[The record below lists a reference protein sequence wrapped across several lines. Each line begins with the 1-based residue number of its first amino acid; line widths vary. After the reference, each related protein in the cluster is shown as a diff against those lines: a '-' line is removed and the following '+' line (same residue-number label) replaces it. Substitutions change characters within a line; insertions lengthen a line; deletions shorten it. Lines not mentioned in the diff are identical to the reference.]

1 MGTKKRKALGRG
13 LSSLLP
19 EIKSSNNISS
29 EKRKVKPGKVN
40 KSKSTD
46 DGFDDYREISIN
58 SLEPSSK
65 QPRRAMDNRH
75 LEELTDSIREK
86 GVLNPIIVRQK
97 STNSS
102 KYIIIAG
109 ERRWRASR
117 RAGLTKIPVI
127 VKTTDELE
135 SFELALIENIQR
147 EDLSPLDEAVSYEH
161 LMVTTGCH
169 QDELARRVGK
179 SRSAVA
185 NSLRLLRLPR
195 EVKTMLDEGKLT
207 VGHARALLSLKNEDD
222 MVKVAVRV
230 VKEGISVRDVEKIV
244 RKGTSTSKKR
254 RKKKKLNPQLKQ
266 IEDRLRTSL
275 GTKVKIKTK
284 SKEKGSVSIEY
295 YSLEQLDD
303 IIKYLS

>member
-19 EIKSSNNISS
+19 EKKSSTKIRS
-29 EKRKVKPGKVN
+29 EKIKIKPEKID
-40 KSKSTD
+40 KSRD
-46 DGFDDYREISIN
+46 EVLDDYREISIN

-65 QPRRAMDNRH
+65 QPRRAMDNKH

-86 GVLNPIIVRQK
+86 GVLSPIIVREK
-97 STNSS
+97 SSRSS

-147 EDLSPLDEAVSYEH
+147 EDLSALDEAVSYEH

-169 QDELARRVGK
+169 QEELARRVGK
-179 SRSAVA
+179 SRSSVA

-195 EVKTMLDEGKLT
+195 EVKTMLNTGKLT
-207 VGHARALLSLKNEDD
+207 VGHARALLSFKSEDD
-222 MVKVAVRV
+222 MVKVAARV
-230 VKEGISVRDVEKIV
+230 IKEGLSVRDVEKIV
-244 RKGTSTSKKR
+244 RKGAPTSKKS
-254 RKKKKLNPQLKQ
+254 RKKKKLSPQLKQ
-266 IEDRLRTSL
+266 IEDHLRTSL

>member
-13 LSSLLP
+13 LYSLLP
-19 EIKSSNNISS
+19 EKKSSSKIRS
-29 EKRKVKPGKVN
+29 EKIKIKPEKID
-40 KSKSTD
+40 KSRD
-46 DGFDDYREISIN
+46 EVLDDYREISIN

-65 QPRRAMDNRH
+65 QPRRAMDNKH

-86 GVLNPIIVRQK
+86 GVLSPIIVREK
-97 STNSS
+97 SSRSS

-147 EDLSPLDEAVSYEH
+147 EDLSALDEAVSYEH

-169 QDELARRVGK
+169 QEELARRVGK
-179 SRSAVA
+179 SRSSVA

-195 EVKTMLDEGKLT
+195 DVKTMLNTGKLT
-207 VGHARALLSLKNEDD
+207 VGHARALLSFKSEDD
-222 MVKVAVRV
+222 MVKVAARV
-230 VKEGISVRDVEKIV
+230 IKEGLSVRDVEKIV
-244 RKGTSTSKKR
+244 RKGAPTSKKS
-254 RKKKKLNPQLKQ
+254 RKKKKLSPQLKQ
-266 IEDRLRTSL
+266 IEDHLRTSL